1 MCEIRI
7 AGELW
12 EIALQTA
19 VRQRHGRNQKE
30 SDKYRTLRG
39 HIFTLKSNAEQ
50 SRNDGNGGSSC

>member
-39 HIFTLKSNAEQ
+39 HIVTIKSNAEQ
-50 SRNDGNGGSSC
+50 SRNNEN